1 VALQFWLGAMVL
13 SKFSIKKLGE
23 SVRSLFRSNEQN
35 SKNLDEIKE
44 QLDDHFHAIN
54 ETTNE
59 IQSNYEYSLEI
70 ESKLSKLAER
80 VDEISLLIGLN
91 PNQKQPEIPKLT
103 TVEKEIF
110 LALYSLCEEKEYATH
125 EEIAKAVNLS
135 KTLIMSYIT
144 ILIEKGIP
152 IIKSYSDDTI
162 KLRLSSYFKN
172 MQTKN
177 DILKINDDISKQ
189 IVLNNFIQRK

>member
-1 VALQFWLGAMVL
+1 MVL
-13 SKFSIKKLGE
+13 SNFSIKKLGE
-23 SVRSLFRSNEQN
+23 SVKSLFRSNEGI
-35 SKNLDEIKE
+35 SKDLNEIKE
-44 QLDDHFHAIN
+44 QLDDHHHAIN

-70 ESKLSKLAER
+70 DSKLNKIAER
-80 VDEISLLIGLN
+80 IDELSLVVGLN

-110 LALYSLCEEKEYATH
+110 LALYSLCDEKEYATY
-125 EEIAKAVNLS
+125 EEIAKSVNLS
-135 KTLIMSYIT
+135 KTLIMSYVT

-152 IIKSYSDDTI
+152 IIKSYSDDTT
-162 KLRLSSYFKN
+162 KLKLSSYFKN

-177 DILKINDDISKQ
+177 DILKINDDVSKQ
-189 IVLNNFIQRK
+189 IVLNNYLQKK

>member
-1 VALQFWLGAMVL
+1 LPGCKKVL
-13 SKFSIKKLGE
+13 SNFSLKQLAE
-23 SVRSLFRSNEQN
+23 SVKNLFKSKEEI

-44 QLDDHFHAIN
+44 QIDDHLHAIN

-59 IQSNYEYSLEI
+59 IQSNYEYYLEI
-70 ESKLSKLAER
+70 ESKVNKLAER
-80 VDEISLLIGLN
+80 IDELSLLVGLN

-110 LALYSLCEEKEYATH
+110 LALYSICEEKEYATH

-144 ILIEKGIP
+144 ILIEKGVP
-152 IIKSYSDDTI
+152 IIKSYSDDIT
-162 KLRLSSYFKN
+162 KLKLSSYFKN

-177 DILKINDDISKQ
+177 DILKLNDDISKQ
-189 IVLNNFIQRK
+189 IVLNNFIQQR